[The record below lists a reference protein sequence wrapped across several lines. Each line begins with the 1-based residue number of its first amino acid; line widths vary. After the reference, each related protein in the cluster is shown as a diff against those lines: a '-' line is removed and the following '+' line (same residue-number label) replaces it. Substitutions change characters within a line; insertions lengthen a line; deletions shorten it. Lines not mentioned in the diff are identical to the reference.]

1 MHNGYAFMIRQT
13 TRPATGQCTLPMY
26 MGFLISEPKH
36 ANCTRLAEVSNI
48 SHDSVNRFLLREKY
62 EPHDLFVESSKTL
75 NLTGG
80 ILSVDDTTL
89 DKPYSHHM
97 ALVGYFWSGKH
108 HKVVKGI
115 SLITMYYTDPDGVH
129 LPVNYRI
136 YDHSENKTKNEYF
149 QAMLDELLLWG
160 LKPAMITGDSWYSCV
175 KNLKRIKNHSMGLM
189 FGVESNRLVSLEKGT
204 WQQVQSLTIPV
215 NGMLVYLRN
224 FGRVKVF
231 KTQLKDQLRH
241 YIVYLPETS
250 PLDAYQGDDF
260 KIAHDAHWHIEQYHR
275 AIKQLCHIEHFQV
288 RGKIPI
294 SNPIFSALCGYV
306 HLQKVCATQ
315 LLSSLYQMQ
324 RALFKE
330 VVAEFIES
338 FVVGKNHLNP
348 QFKRAVNA

>member
-1 MHNGYAFMIRQT
+1 
-13 TRPATGQCTLPMY
+13 
-26 MGFLISEPKH
+26 
-36 ANCTRLAEVSNI
+36 
-48 SHDSVNRFLLREKY
+48 
-62 EPHDLFVESSKTL
+62 
-75 NLTGG
+75 
-80 ILSVDDTTL
+80 
-89 DKPYSHHM
+89 
-97 ALVGYFWSGKH
+97 
-108 HKVVKGI
+108 
-115 SLITMYYTDPDGVH
+115 
-129 LPVNYRI
+129 
-136 YDHSENKTKNEYF
+136 
-149 QAMLDELLLWG
+149 MLDEWLLWG
-160 LKPAMITGDSWYSCV
+160 LKPAMVTSDSWYSCV

-215 NGMLVYLRN
+215 NGMLVYWRN
-224 FGRVKVF
+224 FGQVKVF

-241 YIVYLPETS
+241 YIVHLPEIS

-260 KIAHDAHWHIEQYHR
+260 KIAHNAHWHIEQYHR

-294 SNPIFSALCGYV
+294 SNPICSALCGYV
-306 HLQKVCATQ
+306 DLQKVCATR
-315 LLSSLYQMQ
+315 LLSSIYQMQ

>member
-1 MHNGYAFMIRQT
+1 
-13 TRPATGQCTLPMY
+13 MY

-80 ILSVDDTTL
+80 ILSVGDTTL

-215 NGMLVYLRN
+215 NGMLVYWRN

-241 YIVYLPETS
+241 YIVHLPEIS

-260 KIAHDAHWHIEQYHR
+260 KIAHNAHWHIEQYHR

>member
-1 MHNGYAFMIRQT
+1 
-13 TRPATGQCTLPMY
+13 MY
-26 MGFLISEPKH
+26 MGFLMSEPKH

-62 EPHDLFVESSKTL
+62 EPHDLFVESAKEL
-75 NLTGG
+75 HLTGG

-115 SLITMYYTDPDGVH
+115 SLITMYYTDRDGVH

-136 YDHSENKTKNEYF
+136 YDHSENKAKNDYC
-149 QAMLDELLLWG
+149 QDMLDELLLWG
-160 LKPAMITGDSWYSCV
+160 LEPAMVTGDSWYSCV

-204 WQQVQSLTIPV
+204 WQQVQSLDMPA
-215 NGMLVYLRN
+215 NGMFVYLRD
-224 FGRVKVF
+224 FGRVKIF
-231 KTQLKDQLRH
+231 RTQLKDPLRH
-241 YIVYLPETS
+241 YIVSLPETS
-250 PLDAYQGDDF
+250 QLDAYQEDDF
-260 KIAHDAHWHIEQYHR
+260 KIAHDAHWYIEQSHR

-294 SNPIFSALCGYV
+294 SNHIFSALCGYV
-306 HLQKVCATQ
+306 YLQKVCAIQ
-315 LLSSLYQMQ
+315 FLSSLYQMQ

-330 VVAEFIES
+330 VVAEFIER
-338 FVVGKNHLNP
+338 FVVGKSHLNP
-348 QFKRAVNA
+348 QFKRDVNA